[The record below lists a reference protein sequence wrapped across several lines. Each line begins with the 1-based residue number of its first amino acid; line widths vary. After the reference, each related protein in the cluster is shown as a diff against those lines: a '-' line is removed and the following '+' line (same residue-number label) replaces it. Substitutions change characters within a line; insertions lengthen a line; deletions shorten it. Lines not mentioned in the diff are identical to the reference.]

1 MSGVVLAYL
10 SAVLA
15 WAAII
20 AYAVLGGA
28 DFGGGVWDLL
38 ATGPNREKQRQ
49 AIALALGPVW
59 EANNVWIIFVI
70 VVTWTAFPYVYSTV
84 STALFVPIAL
94 AVVGIVLRGA
104 AFGFRAHIS
113 ASVGVGRL
121 WGHIFSA
128 TSVITPFLLGTVAG
142 ALSSGHIHFH
152 NFQVSASFWTTWTT
166 PFALACGAFA
176 LGLCTVLAATY
187 LTVEAQTAND
197 APLVEAFRNRAIISG
212 AITAAIGLVAAILA
226 YFEAPILWR
235 GLVGKALPLSLAAVL
250 IGLATAGALFRRRYR
265 AARILV
271 AGEAVFILAA
281 WAVGLAPY
289 LVVPDLT
296 IDNAASPPITQ
307 ALLLITSVIGLALI
321 LPSLWFLLAVFKGK
335 NPAVALGEGNPFYSE
350 AGGETGHE
358 GGADDGERS
367 HGQGAHNDRGGEAG
381 ASQRPAAPDSAQ
393 TLTTP
398 GADEVD
404 SATQTTGVHHADHEK
419 PGEPPMALLLALAVG
434 LQIGRGVWQR
444 VTLAR
449 LRRRVRRRLRGTQ
462 MKV

>member
-10 SAVLA
+10 SAALA
-15 WAAII
+15 WLAII

-49 AIALALGPVW
+49 AIAVGLGPVW
-59 EANNVWIIFVI
+59 EANNVWIVFVI

-104 AFGFRAHIS
+104 AFGFRAHIP
-113 ASVGVGRL
+113 ASVGVGKL
-121 WGHIFSA
+121 WGRIFSVA
-128 TSVITPFLLGTVAG
+128 SVFTPFLLGTVAG

-152 NFQVSASFWTTWTT
+152 NFQVSANFWTTWTT

-197 APLVEAFRNRAIISG
+197 APLVEVFRNRAIISG
-212 AITAAIGLVAAILA
+212 AITAALGLVAAILA
-226 YFEAPILWR
+226 FFEAPILWA
-235 GLVGKALPLSLAAVL
+235 GLIGKALPLSLAAIL
-250 IGLATAGALFRRRYR
+250 IGLATAGALFLRRYR

-271 AGEAVFILAA
+271 AGEVVCILAA

-307 ALLLITSVIGLALI
+307 ALLLTTSAIGLALI
-321 LPSLWFLLAVFKGK
+321 LPSLWFLLSVFKGQ
-335 NPAVALGEGNPFYSE
+335 NPAVTVEINAFYAESPQQSGDDGA
-350 AGGETGHE
+350 AGTDGVGQGVGGSSAQVG
-358 GGADDGERS
+358 GGAAPVAPLE
-367 HGQGAHNDRGGEAG
+367 
-381 ASQRPAAPDSAQ
+381 AAP
-393 TLTTP
+393 P
-398 GADEVD
+398 
-404 SATQTTGVHHADHEK
+404 VHPPHAEHEK

-434 LQIGRGVWQR
+434 LQVARGVWER
-444 VTLAR
+444 VSLAR
-449 LRRRVRRRLRGTQ
+449 LRRQVRRRLRRADETPLNRGAD
-462 MKV
+462 M